1 MARSSFLK
9 HTFQAALASALA
21 THDQISQAFTISP
34 VTSASLPIPPS
45 SSSHFQQACYYT
57 GPAHG
62 HLYSC
67 LPTSGMPSLFPMSHI
82 LPLPAPLTVTP
93 GHANI
98 HLLPW
103 LYHLSSLLRCEAR
116 HPIEVIRGGAVS
128 LSSPHSTYQHPAQD
142 WVHRGHSFHVT
153 GKPCNNRVIGL
164 RRLILV
170 SLAEP

>member
-1 MARSSFLK
+1 MFSVHTARFSFLK
-9 HTFQAALASALA
+9 HTFQAAHTSALA
-21 THDQISQAFTISP
+21 THDQISQALTISP
-34 VTSASLPIPPS
+34 VTLASLPVPPS

-57 GPAHG
+57 SPAHG

-67 LPTSGMPSLFPMSHI
+67 LPTSLSPCLIYYLSLSLSP
-82 LPLPAPLTVTP
+82 TVTP

-103 LYHLSSLLRCEAR
+103 LYHLCSFLRCEAR

-128 LSSPHSTYQHPAQD
+128 LSSPHTPFQHPAQD

-153 GKPCNNRVIGL
+153 GKPCNAG
-164 RRLILV
+164 
-170 SLAEP
+170 